1 MSARRSQTRFQLLM
15 ARQCVFSALAAL
27 AFVASAG
34 AEVADVAGS
43 SDAPWSDV
51 APVRAKSIQAELEER
66 LALLGSVP
74 AQLVSDPEHED
85 VQSMELLHEIRVSS
99 AQGGGQEGC
108 KGQLGGL
115 LASLAAACA
124 EASPEEHYVFKYYK
138 PKLPQKTCTASS
150 ADLFIYGQRLVEAL
164 QVPEEEVVEKRLTP
178 DVAKLVQSL
187 YFLRSW
193 LVPPPTTRR
202 YFGPAS
208 GMEILR
214 TAQRFRLYP
223 TLLRP
228 LTTRLCTQPPSWGG

>member
-1 MSARRSQTRFQLLM
+1 M

-34 AEVADVAGS
+34 ALRTEVADVAGS

-51 APVRAKSIQAELEER
+51 APVCAKSIQAELEER

-85 VQSMELLHEIRVSS
+85 VQSMELLHEIRVSW

-115 LASLAAACA
+115 LASLAAACE

-138 PKLPQKTCTASS
+138 PKLPQKTCAASS
-150 ADLFIYGQRLVEAL
+150 DDLFIYGQRLVEAL
-164 QVPEEEVVEKRLTP
+164 QVPEEEVLEKKLTP
-178 DVAKLVQSL
+178 EVAKLVQSL
-187 YFLRSW
+187 YFLRTGW
-193 LVPPPTTRR
+193 CPWPPPTTRR

-208 GMEILR
+208 GMAILR
-214 TAQRFRLYP
+214 TAQ
-223 TLLRP
+223 LLRRCQILP
-228 LTTRLCTQPPSWGG
+228 RLLTTRLCTQPLSWAG